1 MRHRELESL
10 LDALLERARFTD
22 YSPNGLQVE
31 GRAEIRRV
39 VVGVSASQAL
49 IDAAAEWGADALI
62 VHHGFFWKGEDPCL
76 VGYRRR
82 RIAALIAHD
91 INLFA
96 YHLPLD
102 AHPELG
108 NNAQWAKAMGWR
120 VLGRFGRQDA
130 GFWGETPEP
139 CRLAEL
145 AARLTSVLE
154 RPPLVIGA
162 EDRRVQRIAWC
173 SGGAQGYI
181 EDALALAETI
191 GIDAYL
197 SGEISEQT
205 PHVARENHIAY
216 LACGHHASE
225 RFGPRALAAWLQT
238 TASLDC
244 KFIDCPNPA

>member
-1 MRHRELESL
+1 
-10 LDALLERARFTD
+10 
-22 YSPNGLQVE
+22 
-31 GRAEIRRV
+31 
-39 VVGVSASQAL
+39 
-49 IDAAAEWGADALI
+49 
-62 VHHGFFWKGEDPCL
+62 HHGFFWKGENPCL
-76 VGYRRR
+76 VGYRRQR
-82 RIAALIAHD
+82 VATLIAHD
-91 INLFA
+91 LNLFA

-120 VLGRFGRQDA
+120 VCGRFGRQDM
-130 GFWGETPEP
+130 GFWGELPEP

-145 AARLTSVLE
+145 AARLTATLK

-181 EDALALAETI
+181 EDALALAETT

-205 PHVARENHIAY
+205 PHVAQESHIAY

-225 RFGPRALAAWLQT
+225 RFGPQALAAWLQSAT
-238 TASLDC
+238 DLDC
-244 KFIDCPNPA
+244 EFIDCPNPA

>member
-1 MRHRELESL
+1 MKRRELENL
-10 LDALLERARFTD
+10 LNALLESAKFTD

-31 GRAEIRRV
+31 GRAEIRRAI
-39 VVGVSASQAL
+39 VGVSASQAL
-49 IDAAAEWGADALI
+49 IDAAAKRGADAI
-62 VHHGFFWKGEDPCL
+62 IAHHGFFWKGENPCL
-76 VGYRRR
+76 VGYRRQR
-82 RIAALIAHD
+82 VAALIAHD
-91 INLFA
+91 LNLFA

-120 VLGRFGRQDA
+120 VRGRFGRQDA
-130 GFWGETPEP
+130 GFWGELPKP

-145 AARLTSVLE
+145 AARLARTLG

-162 EDRRVQRIAWC
+162 ENRRVQRLAWC

-181 EDALALAETI
+181 EDVLALAETT

-205 PHVARENHIAY
+205 PHIARESRIAY

-225 RFGPRALAAWLQT
+225 RFGPRALAAWLQ
-238 TASLDC
+238 ANAGLDC
-244 KFIDCPNPA
+244 EFIDCPNPA

>member
-1 MRHRELESL
+1 MKHRELESL
-10 LDALLERARFTD
+10 LNALLESARFAD

-39 VVGVSASQAL
+39 VVGVSASQAM
-49 IDAAAEWGADALI
+49 IDAAAKRGADALI
-62 VHHGFFWKGEDPCL
+62 VHHGFFWKGENPCI
-76 VGYRRR
+76 VGYRRQR
-82 RIAALIAHD
+82 LATLIVHD
-91 INLFA
+91 LNLFA

-120 VLGRFGRQDA
+120 VCGRFGQQDM
-130 GFWGETPEP
+130 GFWGELPEP

-145 AARLTSVLE
+145 AARLTATLG
-154 RPPLVIGA
+154 RPPLSIGA
-162 EDRRVQRIAWC
+162 EDRRIQHIAWC

-181 EDALALAETI
+181 EDVLALTATTD
-191 GIDAYL
+191 IDAYL

-205 PHVARENHIAY
+205 PHIAQENRIAY

-225 RFGPRALAAWLQT
+225 RFGPQALALWLQANT
-238 TASLDC
+238 DLDC
-244 KFIDCPNPA
+244 EFIDCPNPA